1 MESLV
6 YALEGLMKDHKDK
19 MSEEEKDAIGKL
31 IADGHAMKDNE
42 EATLGQVKDE
52 TDRIQKESEQYF
64 QKYVQTAQQ
73 GASEGEKKE
82 EGPVEG
88 EVVDAD

>member
-1 MESLV
+1 
-6 YALEGLMKDHKDK
+6 

-73 GASEGEKKE
+73 GTPEGEKKE